1 MASMRL
7 DKYLTG
13 AQAGSRESV
22 KKAVRAGLVTVNGET
37 MTDPSHHVEET
48 DEITFRGER
57 VAYEPFGYLMMNKPK
72 NVLTAV
78 TDGKHRVVSDLLK
91 KADRH
96 LMPVGRLDL
105 DTEGLLLFTN
115 DGVTAHRLLSPK
127 SGVPKKYF
135 LATDGPFPEGARE
148 QLAEPIVFSD
158 FTSKGADLEI
168 LSETEAYLTVTEGKY
183 HEVRRLIHTLGID
196 VISLKRVSFGNL
208 SLGDLGTGET
218 RRLTADEITSLKE
231 MIQ

>member
-1 MASMRL
+1 M
-7 DKYLTG
+7 
-13 AQAGSRESV
+13 
-22 KKAVRAGLVTVNGET
+22 KKGILGRKLAMSQIFLADGRMIPVTVIEATPNVVVQVKT
-37 MTDPSHHVEET
+37 VEKE
-48 DEITFRGER
+48 
-57 VAYEPFGYLMMNKPK
+57 GYNAVQLGYGDIKQVKEGVYK
-72 NVLTAV
+72 NV
-78 TDGKHRVVSDLLK
+78 GKQRQK
-91 KADRH
+91 
-96 LMPVGRLDL
+96 MFQFCG
-105 DTEGLLLFTN
+105 
-115 DGVTAHRLLSPK
+115 
-127 SGVPKKYF
+127 GVPKKYF